1 MMRIAEIAQQCSNSD
16 TSMSGKLCMT
26 QNSYTLSQCRTVCK
40 EMFDLQVSACY
51 TNSSI
56 YNISTGYLNNPYC
69 YFTRAC
75 VIMSLRKK

>member
-51 TNSSI
+51 MNSNI
-56 YNISTGYLNNPYC
+56 YVTVHTAARHLLSGC
-69 YFTRAC
+69 VRA
-75 VIMSLRKK
+75 